1 MLHAKQLKQYVA
13 QFVAE
18 LFGTF
23 VLIFIGDLSVA
34 QYKFTKPRINSNFGI
49 NLSYGTGVYVALM
62 IAGPIS
68 ALMIAGPVSGAHLN
82 PAVSI
87 SLLTIRKLK
96 PLQCLFYVIGQLIG
110 AFFGAV
116 IVYNL
121 HWALFNRFD
130 GGVRQIA
137 GNNGTADIFFTM
149 PEDGI
154 PQWNLFFDQLI
165 GTAVLMIFIMAL
177 GNDFNHMISE
187 VAKPFAFTL
196 IIFAITSAFARNS
209 GAAINPARDL
219 GPRLFAAFIYGWK
232 EVFQSNNYFF
242 WIPIMGPIVGAIIGV
257 WIFEGY
263 LLLMKR
269 FANLPNVV
277 NIGSIELHPKVKSTD
292 VHDFTCSSSMDT
304 SSENIRHAG
313 NIHTSAIQDS
323 HNRSHESES
332 IDNSS
337 GMLLL
342 TSSSTS

>member
-1 MLHAKQLKQYVA
+1 MAKVKELQQYLAQCLAECFSTFMLI
-13 QFVAE
+13 
-18 LFGTF
+18 
-23 VLIFIGDLSVA
+23 LIGEASIA
-34 QYKFTKPRINSNFGI
+34 QYKFSKPEHRSIVAI
-49 NLSYGTGVYVALM
+49 NLSFGIGVYT
-62 IAGPIS
+62 

-292 VHDFTCSSSMDT
+292 GDDQMMLTHKLTT
-304 SSENIRHAG
+304 
-313 NIHTSAIQDS
+313 IQS
-323 HNRSHESES
+323 
-332 IDNSS
+332 
-337 GMLLL
+337 
-342 TSSSTS
+342 